1 MDIMQSLGE
10 FKYATTLDLNMVYYS
25 MTLDEESKLYYAIVL
40 PWVIY
45 RYNIHPMGILVVC
58 DIF

>member
-25 MTLDEESKLYYAIVL
+25 MTLDEESKLYCAIVL

-45 RYNIHPMGILVVC
+45 RYNILPMGILVVC

>member
-25 MTLDEESKLYYAIVL
+25 MALDEESKLYCAIVL
-40 PWVIY
+40 SWVIY
-45 RYNIHPMGILVVC
+45 RYNILPMGILVVC